1 MMTQEEHNCYLF
13 QCGDS
18 SMCIFT
24 EHKDYWMSSVS
35 KHTHSS
41 HSYTPGGA
49 TYSHENQLQNLGN
62 HDSDVPKV
70 KVTTTP
76 VPVSSTTTTT
86 ATTTTERVTK
96 ASVLPGLGQYCKS
109 YESQCGDLHA
119 ECLMKKCQCRSGYH
133 AKNDMCRQ
141 ICHNDEFECE
151 TLPVGS
157 SSHQCL
163 PIRYMCD
170 GRPDCADES
179 DEQDCADKGKPAFLD
194 TDTPVGGSLYNNP
207 YYNSGF
213 NLDNQY
219 PYAFPLPGLANRK
232 QPALQPSTGN
242 QLYPN
247 QLPVNNNGGYYI
259 PGLANQ
265 NQGNL
270 NILPPAGNQQWGNKN
285 ILGSQLYN
293 NIPYQQQ
300 HQMQGYLPAPNGFNP
315 MIPVLGQ
322 QQPNIAQN
330 HPGQAQSPYIQKTD
344 TVTQKKPAKPTP
356 VPVASKP
363 PPMVPTKPPV
373 TQASGQKPDLPDFP
387 DIINDLDYF
396 TNSLYDTAT
405 EETVHN
411 KPDKYADDLRQSF
424 GSYVDNGAFGRDG
437 KHPSASGTKPIKH
450 EDMDTHWAGG
460 RPSSQGSQ
468 PVGDGDTRVRG
479 RTFPSATK
487 AKTQIVSPTQSTVPG
502 QKAGQESGNQASSK
516 PSENFF
522 DYSWIGYDKNS
533 PSISGKKGTK
543 TIASSSRKNNQQD
556 YQKSKSKSPVYDI
569 KPDSKLPDSDINP
582 SKMVN
587 GETRVKPN
595 RYDDIDD
602 YGFDDLRKP
611 AGNRRPGYDRY
622 DSRYDN
628 TRRRPGSG
636 SRYPY
641 YDTGYQRGRNR
652 NPYPIWDPFKD
663 EYYYPDTYDDQTGR
677 SDPSVGHT
685 RKGSKPGSEHPDDKT
700 SAGDSGGLPERPLA
714 PVTQGP
720 PAPITPVQPVVTDAV
735 TKSQPTPAPQAPV
748 YTEESHDQGEEMN
761 ADETAS
767 SDNDQNQ
774 SNEIQTNENDSK
786 VSNSTDTSGSGDGK
800 SEFHILNE
808 DLIEVETYT
817 DGSQGPIV
825 ALSLGLAITLML
837 LIFVGCRLRT
847 VKRRLRKGRALHT
860 NEADYLINGITV
872 EKIERRARLIR
883 RQAMKRKGF
892 SRGDPSMTLS
902 RIIESRRCSDS
913 SGEDADDEAPQES
926 GVNWTPEQKKKS
938 RFDKIKRCVK

>member
-1 MMTQEEHNCYLF
+1 MENQEKSIMRLFLLILCIFPQLKAEKEAFSDLYDLLNNPDIVEKLEKRLGISDNDDPGQFPQPVYQNQCRSLSGALPGDCNFNARNNSIIKTEESLNRGAIFIDNHSNVSCPRDCTELCCQNKECDTALFQDKEEHNCYLF

-179 DEQDCADKGKPAFLD
+179 DEQDCADKGKP
-194 TDTPVGGSLYNNP
+194 
-207 YYNSGF
+207 
-213 NLDNQY
+213 
-219 PYAFPLPGLANRK
+219 
-232 QPALQPSTGN
+232 
-242 QLYPN
+242 
-247 QLPVNNNGGYYI
+247 
-259 PGLANQ
+259 
-265 NQGNL
+265 
-270 NILPPAGNQQWGNKN
+270 
-285 ILGSQLYN
+285 
-293 NIPYQQQ
+293 
-300 HQMQGYLPAPNGFNP
+300 
-315 MIPVLGQ
+315 
-322 QQPNIAQN
+322 
-330 HPGQAQSPYIQKTD
+330 
-344 TVTQKKPAKPTP
+344 
-356 VPVASKP
+356 
-363 PPMVPTKPPV
+363 
-373 TQASGQKPDLPDFP
+373 
-387 DIINDLDYF
+387 
-396 TNSLYDTAT
+396 
-405 EETVHN
+405 
-411 KPDKYADDLRQSF
+411 
-424 GSYVDNGAFGRDG
+424 
-437 KHPSASGTKPIKH
+437 
-450 EDMDTHWAGG
+450 
-460 RPSSQGSQ
+460 
-468 PVGDGDTRVRG
+468 
-479 RTFPSATK
+479 
-487 AKTQIVSPTQSTVPG
+487 
-502 QKAGQESGNQASSK
+502 
-516 PSENFF
+516 
-522 DYSWIGYDKNS
+522 
-533 PSISGKKGTK
+533 
-543 TIASSSRKNNQQD
+543 
-556 YQKSKSKSPVYDI
+556 
-569 KPDSKLPDSDINP
+569 
-582 SKMVN
+582 
-587 GETRVKPN
+587 
-595 RYDDIDD
+595 
-602 YGFDDLRKP
+602 
-611 AGNRRPGYDRY
+611 
-622 DSRYDN
+622 
-628 TRRRPGSG
+628 
-636 SRYPY
+636 
-641 YDTGYQRGRNR
+641 
-652 NPYPIWDPFKD
+652 
-663 EYYYPDTYDDQTGR
+663 
-677 SDPSVGHT
+677 
-685 RKGSKPGSEHPDDKT
+685 GSKPGSEHPDDKT

-860 NEADYLINGITV
+860 NEADYLINGMY
-872 EKIERRARLIR
+872 L
-883 RQAMKRKGF
+883 
-892 SRGDPSMTLS
+892 
-902 RIIESRRCSDS
+902 
-913 SGEDADDEAPQES
+913 
-926 GVNWTPEQKKKS
+926 
-938 RFDKIKRCVK
+938 